1 MAPAQVILWVK
12 GTQKASLITCLIN
25 TLGLP
30 CPFLVRN
37 LEDVACPTAKQL
49 EPTDPGPLL
58 IQEKVRLFNTRL
70 LLEGFN
76 CDPVV
81 RQNL

>member
-30 CPFLVRN
+30 CPFLVGN
-37 LEDVACPTAKQL
+37 LEDMACPTTKQL
-49 EPTDPGPLL
+49 EPVDPGALL
-58 IQEKVRLFNTRL
+58 TQEKVRLFGTWL
-70 LLEGFN
+70 PLEGFD
-76 CDPVV
+76 CDPVG
-81 RQNL
+81 RKNF